1 METDESIHFD
11 YLTSEE
17 MTFVVVSLYTFMRE
31 PWFQEKY
38 IILATMS
45 I

>member
-31 PWFQEKY
+31 PDFKKS
-38 IILATMS
+38 T
-45 I
+45 

>member
-17 MTFVVVSLYTFMRE
+17 MAFVVVITE
-31 PWFQEKY
+31 
-38 IILATMS
+38 ILLKVTLNT
-45 I
+45 ITLTHNPCN